1 MRRRWEAYSGGMP
14 HSHNYSISAP
24 TVAIEQHRHNSSTTR
39 VNVPAGSRV
48 ALPVPRTKAHP
59 NAAIRNPLRGCE
71 RGTTAGRYGSP
82 LADDI
87 LSTICSKN
95 LSEEIAYAQGKN
107 GGCKRLLLGKANKRL
122 NLSVRPATGDTFASR
137 IVNDARCGAR
147 GTCVCLAHEITFGF
161 GCTSQPTYAWKG
173 PAAARPSLAIIRRRG
188 RNSCLQRPNL
198 TRSYRGRI

>member
-1 MRRRWEAYSGGMP
+1 MGCRIAAATQ
-14 HSHNYSISAP
+14 AP
-24 TVAIEQHRHNSSTTR
+24 SPPWLLSNIATIITTP
-39 VNVPAGSRV
+39 VNLTGECRA

-82 LADDI
+82 LADGI
-87 LSTICSKN
+87 LPTICSKK

-147 GTCVCLAHEITFGF
+147 GTCVCLAHEITFGL
-161 GCTSQPTYAWKG
+161 GARHSLHTHGKG
-173 PAAARPSLAIIRRRG
+173 RRHEPA
-188 RNSCLQRPNL
+188 L
-198 TRSYRGRI
+198 TRDNQAPRP